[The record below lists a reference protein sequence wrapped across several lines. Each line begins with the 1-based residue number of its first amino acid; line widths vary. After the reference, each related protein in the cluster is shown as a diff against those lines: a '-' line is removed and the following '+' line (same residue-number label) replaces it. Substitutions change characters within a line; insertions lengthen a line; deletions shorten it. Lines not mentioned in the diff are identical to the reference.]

1 MAARPGMGKS
11 ALALNIAQQSAYLDS
26 AKTAVFTLEMPYDQ
40 LTERLMSSMG
50 NLPLKNIKTGQ
61 LSDRDWDNLS
71 NAGEKLGQCDI
82 LIDDSSGIT
91 IPEMLSKCRRLKAE
105 TGLDLVII
113 DYLQFDYCIRQE
125 R

>member
-1 MAARPGMGKS
+1 MPPGAITGLRTGFADLDALLSGLHGGELILVAARPGMGKS
-11 ALALNIAQQSAYLDS
+11 ALALNIAQQAAYLDS

-71 NAGEKLGQCDI
+71 NAGEKLG
-82 LIDDSSGIT
+82 
-91 IPEMLSKCRRLKAE
+91 M
-105 TGLDLVII
+105 
-113 DYLQFDYCIRQE
+113 
-125 R
+125 